1 MDVLSIAANLY
12 YYVYEFFRSPDY
24 SVTHA
29 YIYYKCDSVTDT
41 ELTDPWITESKYWS
55 KVEDGGY
62 YIDITSQFRASRGKY
77 LQELLDS
84 KPSNVTDMLY
94 IISYKW
100 ANKKYKYASRA
111 PAVVWPP
118 IENSG
123 EMKFRLPVHSAWACS
138 KDGRETMNITS
149 RIKKFSGPH
158 SDFHGQDVEFE
169 DIMKYDFPKIKIN
182 TLLSD
187 TTYDETD
194 SVLLI

>member
-24 SVTHA
+24 SVTRA

-41 ELTDPWITESKYWS
+41 ELTDPWITEAKYWS

-62 YIDITSQFRASRGKY
+62 YMDITSQFRASRGKY

-138 KDGRETMNITS
+138 KDGQSCT
-149 RIKKFSGPH
+149 FSAY
-158 SDFHGQDVEFE
+158 V
-169 DIMKYDFPKIKIN
+169 
-182 TLLSD
+182 
-187 TTYDETD
+187 D
-194 SVLLI
+194 SCPIHFSPCVPYCYVSWSSLKPNSYQWSCRHFQWPFCL